1 MNQRAR
7 AEATA
12 PAQQTTHDPSES
24 QKERTE
30 HAAHSQRAAHR
41 SHSGQAKPP
50 AKPAQAAAQ
59 PVQAAVTGR
68 LPLVYV
74 VRQLV
79 VDHWLSK
86 SDADRVLAIG
96 DRERYGHPI
105 AVLAEMN
112 FRTPDAHRRL
122 LDLETLTQWLAE
134 KAGLPYQHIDPLRV
148 DFTRVVDVMS
158 SAYATGYSILPIAV
172 TPAEVVVAT
181 CEPFL
186 EEWVREIE
194 QISKKTVKR
203 VVANPVDIARYT
215 TEFYKLAQQVK
226 GASKTGAANP
236 LSNFEQLV
244 ELGSKVEANDA
255 HVIHIVDWILQY
267 AFDQRAS
274 DIHMEPKRDQ
284 GVVRFR
290 IDGVLHQVYQVP
302 PGVMH
307 AMTSRI
313 KLLGRMDVVERRRP
327 QDGRIKTR
335 AGGAGGREVEIRL
348 STLPTAFGEKLVMRI
363 FDPEVV
369 VRSYAELGFSD
380 GEAKIWSELI
390 RRPSG
395 IVLVTG
401 PTGSG
406 KTTTLYSTL
415 KQLATDEVNVSTV
428 EDPIEM
434 VDGTLNQMQVQ
445 PGIELGFADGLRA
458 LMRQD
463 PDVIM
468 VGEVRDRETAEMA
481 VQAAL
486 TGHLVFSTLHTN
498 DAASSVA
505 RLVELGVPRYLVN
518 ATLIG
523 VLAQRLVRTLCPSC
537 KAEQSGPDET
547 MWRDLVAPW
556 RSPPPHT
563 VYAPVGCLECR
574 RTGYLGRT
582 GLIELLVMSD
592 AIRVLIGRGCELQE
606 LREQAAREGLRSLR
620 VSGAEKV
627 VLGVT
632 TIDEVLRAAP
642 PFAD

>member
-1 MNQRAR
+1 MKPMNGDGGVPTHHRSEKRRATESG
-7 AEATA
+7 ASA
-12 PAQQTTHDPSES
+12 PA
-24 QKERTE
+24 RTP
-30 HAAHSQRAAHR
+30 
-41 SHSGQAKPP
+41 PP
-50 AKPAQAAAQ
+50 AV
-59 PVQAAVTGR
+59 VQAPVSGR
-68 LPLVYV
+68 LPFSYV

-79 VDHWLSK
+79 LDRWMSQ
-86 SDADRVLAIG
+86 SDCERALAIG
-96 DRERYGHPI
+96 DRERRGHPI
-105 AVLAEMN
+105 TLLAEMN
-112 FRTPDAHRRL
+112 LRTPDAQRRL
-122 LDLETLTQWLAE
+122 LDLESLTQWLAD
-134 KAGLPYQHIDPLRV
+134 KVKLPYQHIDPLKV

-158 SAYATGYSILPIAV
+158 SAYATGHSILPIAV
-172 TPAEVVVAT
+172 KAGEIVVAT

-186 EEWVREIE
+186 DDWVREIE
-194 QISKKTVKR
+194 QISKKTVQR

-215 TEFYKLAQQVK
+215 IEFYKLAQQVK
-226 GASKTGAANP
+226 GASKTGTGHLP
-236 LSNFEQLV
+236 SNFEQLV
-244 ELGSKVEANDA
+244 ELGSKLEANDQ

-302 PGVMH
+302 PGVMN

-380 GEAKIWSELI
+380 AEAHTWSDLI

-434 VDGTLNQMQVQ
+434 VDGSLNQMQVQ
-445 PGIELGFADGLRA
+445 PGIDLGFADGLRA

-468 VGEVRDRETAEMA
+468 VGEIRDRETADMA

-498 DAASSVA
+498 DAASAVA
-505 RLVELGVPRYLVN
+505 RLTELGVPRYLVN
-518 ATLIG
+518 ATLVGI
-523 VLAQRLVRTLCPSC
+523 LAQRLVRTLCPNC
-537 KAEQSGPDET
+537 KAPQDGPDEAL
-547 MWRDLVAPW
+547 WRELVAPW
-556 RSPPPHT
+556 RSAPPRSI
-563 VYAPVGCLECR
+563 YQPVGCLECR

-582 GLIELLVMSD
+582 GLVELLVMTD
-592 AIRVLIGRGCELQE
+592 AIRLLVARSSELQE
-606 LREQAAREGLRSLR
+606 LRQQAARDGLRSLR

-627 VLGVT
+627 VLGLT

-642 PFAD
+642 PFTN

>member
-1 MNQRAR
+1 V
-7 AEATA
+7 
-12 PAQQTTHDPSES
+12 P
-24 QKERTE
+24 ER
-30 HAAHSQRAAHR
+30 RV
-41 SHSGQAKPP
+41 SGQA
-50 AKPAQAAAQ
+50 
-59 PVQAAVTGR
+59 VQAPVNGR

-74 VRQLV
+74 VQQLV
-79 VDHWLSK
+79 ADRWLSP
-86 SDADRVLAIG
+86 SDSERVFAIS
-96 DRERYGHPI
+96 DRERLGHPI
-105 AVLAEMN
+105 SVLAEMN
-112 FRTPDAHRRL
+112 FRSPDAQRRL
-122 LDLETLTQWLAE
+122 LDLETLTQWLAD
-134 KAGLPYQHIDPLRV
+134 KVKLPYQHIDPLRV

-158 SAYATGYSILPIAV
+158 SAYATGQSILPIAV
-172 TPAEVVVAT
+172 KASEIVVAT

-186 EEWVREIE
+186 DGWVREIE
-194 QISKKTVKR
+194 QISKKTVRR

-226 GASKTGAANP
+226 GATKAGTTNL

-244 ELGSKVEANDA
+244 ELGSKVEANDQ

-274 DIHMEPKRDQ
+274 DIHLEPKREQ

-380 GEAKIWSELI
+380 AEAVTWSELI

-415 KQLATDEVNVSTV
+415 KQLASDDVNVSTV

-434 VDGTLNQMQVQ
+434 IDPSLNQMQVQ
-445 PGIELGFADGLRA
+445 PGIDLGFADGLRA

-463 PDVIM
+463 PDIIM
-468 VGEVRDRETAEMA
+468 VGEVRDRETADMA
-481 VQAAL
+481 VQSAL

-505 RLVELGVPRYLVN
+505 RLVELGVPAYLVN

-523 VLAQRLVRTLCPSC
+523 ILAQRLVRTLCPSC
-537 KAEQSGPDET
+537 KAPGEGPDEAL
-547 MWRDLVAPW
+547 WRDLVAPW
-556 RSPPPHT
+556 RSAPPST
-563 VYAPVGCLECR
+563 VYHPVGCLECR

-582 GLIELLVMSD
+582 GLVELLVVTD
-592 AIRVLIGRGCELQE
+592 AIRALIARGSELQE
-606 LREQAAREGLRSLR
+606 LRTQAARDGLRSLR
-620 VSGAEKV
+620 VSGAEKIAAG
-627 VLGVT
+627 LT
-632 TIDEVLRAAP
+632 TIEEVLRAAP
-642 PFAD
+642 PFIA

>member
-1 MNQRAR
+1 VSEASRVPAQHRPEHRSERRRTTPTEGAPKA
-7 AEATA
+7 AEHPKPA
-12 PAQQTTHDPSES
+12 PAAVQP
-24 QKERTE
+24 
-30 HAAHSQRAAHR
+30 AV
-41 SHSGQAKPP
+41 SGK
-50 AKPAQAAAQ
+50 
-59 PVQAAVTGR
+59 
-68 LPLVYV
+68 LPLAYV

-79 VDHWLSK
+79 ADKWLSQ
-86 SDADRVLAIG
+86 SDSERVFAIA
-96 DRERYGHPI
+96 DRERFGHPI

-112 FRTPDAHRRL
+112 FRTPDAQRRL
-122 LDLETLTQWLAE
+122 LDLELLTQWLAE
-134 KAGLPYQHIDPLRV
+134 KVKLPYQHIDPLRV

-172 TPAEVVVAT
+172 KPAEIVVAT
-181 CEPFL
+181 CEPFVD
-186 EEWVREIE
+186 EWVREIE
-194 QISKKTVKR
+194 QISKKSVQR

-226 GASKTGAANP
+226 GASKTGTTNP

-255 HVIHIVDWILQY
+255 HVVHIVDWILQY

-274 DIHMEPKRDQ
+274 DIHLEPKRDQ

-335 AGGAGGREVEIRL
+335 AGGAGSREVEIRL

-380 GEAKIWSELI
+380 AEGKIWSELI

-434 VDGTLNQMQVQ
+434 VDPCLNQMQVQ

-468 VGEVRDRETAEMA
+468 VGEIRDRETADMA

-498 DAASSVA
+498 DAASAVA
-505 RLVELGVPRYLVN
+505 RLSELGVAPYLIN

-523 VLAQRLVRTLCPSC
+523 VLAQRLVRTLCPNC
-537 KAEQSGPDET
+537 KETQDGPDQALWGE
-547 MWRDLVAPW
+547 LVAPW
-556 RSPPPHT
+556 RSAPPRM
-563 VYAPVGCLECR
+563 VYRPTGCLECR

-582 GLIELLVMSD
+582 GLVELLVTTD
-592 AIRVLIGRGCELQE
+592 AIRLLVARGSELQE
-606 LREQAAREGLRSLR
+606 LREQAARDGLRSLR

-627 VLGVT
+627 VLGLT

-642 PFAD
+642 PFTD

>member
-1 MNQRAR
+1 VSAVQR
-7 AEATA
+7 
-12 PAQQTTHDPSES
+12 PA
-24 QKERTE
+24 
-30 HAAHSQRAAHR
+30 
-41 SHSGQAKPP
+41 
-50 AKPAQAAAQ
+50 
-59 PVQAAVTGR
+59 PVQQAPVNGK
-68 LPLVYV
+68 LPLTYV

-79 VDHWLSK
+79 ADRWLSP
-86 SDADRVLAIG
+86 SDAERALAIA
-96 DRERYGHPI
+96 DRERFGHPI
-105 AVLAEMN
+105 ALVAEMN
-112 FRTPDAHRRL
+112 FRTPDAQRRL
-122 LDLETLTQWLAE
+122 LDLEVLTQWLAD
-134 KAGLPYQHIDPLRV
+134 KVKLPYQHIDPLRV
-148 DFTRVVDVMS
+148 DFTHVVEVMS
-158 SAYATGYSILPIAV
+158 SAYATGHSILPIAV
-172 TPAEVVVAT
+172 KSTEIVVAT
-181 CEPFL
+181 CEPYL
-186 EEWVREIE
+186 DGWVREIE
-194 QISKKTVKR
+194 QISKKSVRR

-226 GASKTGAANP
+226 GASKTGTTNP

-255 HVIHIVDWILQY
+255 HVVHIVDWILQY

-380 GEAKIWSELI
+380 AEAQTWADLI
-390 RRPSG
+390 HRPSG

-415 KQLATDEVNVSTV
+415 KQLATDEVNISTV

-434 VDGTLNQMQVQ
+434 VDPSLNQMQVQ
-445 PGIELGFADGLRA
+445 SGIDLGFADGLRA

-468 VGEVRDRETAEMA
+468 VGEIRDKETADMA

-498 DAASSVA
+498 DSASSVA

-523 VLAQRLVRTLCPSC
+523 ILAQRLVRTLCPNC
-537 KAEQSGPDET
+537 KAPQDGPDEGL
-547 MWRDLVAPW
+547 WRALVAPW
-556 RSPPPHT
+556 RSPPPRS
-563 VYAPVGCLECR
+563 VYHPVGCLECR

-582 GLIELLVMSD
+582 GLVELLVMTD
-592 AIRVLIGRGCELQE
+592 AIRQLVARGAELQE
-606 LREQAAREGLRSLR
+606 LREQAARDGLRSLR
-620 VSGAEKV
+620 VSGAEKI
-627 VLGVT
+627 VLGHT

-642 PFAD
+642 PFTD

>member
-1 MNQRAR
+1 MSDAAR
-7 AEATA
+7 V
-12 PAQQTTHDPSES
+12 PAQQRSRRATPPEG
-24 QKERTE
+24 
-30 HAAHSQRAAHR
+30 AASAPAERAAQSR
-41 SHSGQAKPP
+41 
-50 AKPAQAAAQ
+50 Q
-59 PVQAAVTGR
+59 PVQAPISGR
-68 LPLVYV
+68 LPLAYV

-79 VDHWLSK
+79 ADRWLSQ
-86 SDADRVLAIG
+86 SDSERVFAIG
-96 DRERYGHPI
+96 DRERLGHPI

-112 FRTPDAHRRL
+112 FRTPDAQRRL
-122 LDLETLTQWLAE
+122 LDLESLTQWLAE
-134 KAGLPYQHIDPLRV
+134 KVKLPYQHIDPLRV

-172 TPAEVVVAT
+172 KTTEIVVAT

-186 EEWVREIE
+186 DDWVREIE
-194 QISKKTVKR
+194 QISKKTVQR

-226 GASKTGAANP
+226 GATKAGTTNL

-307 AMTSRI
+307 AMVSRI

-327 QDGRIKTR
+327 LDGRIKTR

-380 GEAKIWSELI
+380 AEAKIWSELI

-415 KQLATDEVNVSTV
+415 KQLATDEVNVCTV

-434 VDGTLNQMQVQ
+434 VDASLNQMQVQ
-445 PGIELGFADGLRA
+445 PGIDLTFADGLRA

-468 VGEVRDRETAEMA
+468 VGEIRDRETADMA
-481 VQAAL
+481 VQSAL

-505 RLVELGVPRYLVN
+505 RMVELGVPRYLVN

-537 KAEQSGPDET
+537 KAPQDGPDQAL
-547 MWRDLVAPW
+547 WRELVAPW
-556 RSPPPHT
+556 RSAPPRT
-563 VYAPVGCLECR
+563 IYGPVGCLECR

-582 GLIELLVMSD
+582 GLVELLVVTD
-592 AIRVLIGRGCELQE
+592 PIRLLVARGAELQE
-606 LREQAAREGLRSLR
+606 LREQAARDGLRSLR

-627 VLGVT
+627 VLGLT

-642 PFAD
+642 PFTN